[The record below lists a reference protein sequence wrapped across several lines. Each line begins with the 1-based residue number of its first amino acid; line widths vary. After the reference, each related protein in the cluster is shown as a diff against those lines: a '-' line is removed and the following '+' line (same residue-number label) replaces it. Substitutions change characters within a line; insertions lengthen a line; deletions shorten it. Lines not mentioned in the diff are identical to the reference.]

1 MNNNVLIIGNGFDLY
16 HKLPTR
22 YTDFLFL
29 VKNWEM
35 FYTLYT
41 EQLVKTSEVKGGT
54 GHEQFNVSVDEY
66 GKLTKDALE
75 DFANHASCF
84 DNESMSILGD
94 IISRNVW
101 IKYFIETGYSSEG
114 WIDFEAEIEKLLVL
128 IEEFCTN
135 EVFRCEGKIMS
146 QVINPT
152 MYKAIKC
159 VMTNSKALPL
169 NVGSY
174 SKSDIEEIVYGD
186 VKIQLLAELKMS

>member
-1 MNNNVLIIGNGFDLY
+1 MMNNNVLIIGNGFDLY

-29 VKNWEM
+29 VRNWEK
-35 FYTLYT
+35 FYSLYT
-41 EQLVKTSEVKGGT
+41 EQLIKSHNMRSET
-54 GHEQFNVSVDEY
+54 EHEQFSVSVNEY
-66 GKLTKDALE
+66 GKLTEEALE
-75 DFANHASCF
+75 DFANHAICL
-84 DNESMSILGD
+84 DNESISILGD

-128 IEEFCTN
+128 VEEFCTC
-135 EVFRCEGKIMS
+135 EIYKCEGKVMS

-159 VMTNSKALPL
+159 DDTFK
-169 NVGSY
+169 
-174 SKSDIEEIVYGD
+174 GD
-186 VKIQLLAELKMS
+186 AFKCGIIFKK